1 MDVGT
6 FSGLF
11 VISDNIVARAG
22 KRLKSSSVS
31 SLFSE
36 TSSNNFETI
45 DEEHGCGKKRMFCAS
60 PSVGFY

>member
-11 VISDNIVARAG
+11 VISDRAG